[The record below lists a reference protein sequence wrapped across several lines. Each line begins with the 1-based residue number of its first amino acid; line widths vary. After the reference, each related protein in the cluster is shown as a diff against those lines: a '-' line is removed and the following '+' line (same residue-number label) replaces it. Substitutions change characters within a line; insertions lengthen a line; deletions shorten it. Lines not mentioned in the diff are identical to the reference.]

1 MRSSMTD
8 SDQKI
13 AGQMIMRPLQ
23 SRRRAIVALS
33 AAGFAAVWA
42 PGVLARQDPATPA
55 TPTTPNVP
63 PTTGSLLG
71 EASMPDW
78 RFAAVNLSDP
88 YEGTLTKPAG
98 VSGGVRVVAL
108 EVSLANESD
117 QPFEFSITDIRLRDT
132 DGIEYRAGDYLGT
145 NPRLVSQNLPN
156 GEITR
161 GWVWFGIPEESSLAS
176 IVFVAPPPTLRI
188 SL

>member
-1 MRSSMTD
+1 MTD
-8 SDQKI
+8 PDQKI
-13 AGQMIMRPLQ
+13 AGQMTLRPLQ

-33 AAGFAAVWA
+33 AAGLAAAWSPV
-42 PGVLARQDPATPA
+42 VFARQDPATPA
-55 TPTTPNVP
+55 TPD
-63 PTTGSLLG
+63 TTGALLG
-71 EASMPDW
+71 EANMPDW
-78 RFAAVNLSDP
+78 RFAAVNLTDP

-108 EVSLANESD
+108 EVALANESD
-117 QPFEFSITDIRLRDT
+117 QPFEFSITDIRLRDS

-145 NPRLVSQNLPN
+145 SPRLVSQNLPN

-161 GWVWFGIPEESSLAS
+161 GWVWFGIPDESSLAS

-188 SL
+188 AL